1 MKECFGEL
9 GSTTIRWIGR
19 SSVHFIGTDE
29 EKMKE
34 CRECELF
41 SQCAWE
47 KTRALFKEL
56 LKMIDEQRPRKKM
69 PLA

>member
-9 GSTTIRWIGR
+9 GNTTVKWIQR
-19 SSVHFIGTDE
+19 SSVHFIVTDE

-47 KTRALFKEL
+47 RNLALLREM
-56 LKMIDEQRPRKKM
+56 LKSIDEQRPRDRR
-69 PLA
+69 PLT